1 MGARRDHNWGDNR
14 EEPCPLKLA
23 GCHVKAMSKYRTRM
37 DVDIQETC
45 KRGAVFPLS
54 LSDFADV
61 AGMAYSL
68 HISFNNEKK
77 SSSYKDNS
85 FDFLSDEKSKIKKFV
100 RISTRSYRLENGRRD
115 PPELYS
121 RSRRDTSTPT
131 QTR

>member
-1 MGARRDHNWGDNR
+1 
-14 EEPCPLKLA
+14 
-23 GCHVKAMSKYRTRM
+23 MSTFKKHAKE
-37 DVDIQETC
+37 VQS
-45 KRGAVFPLS
+45 FPSPS
-54 LSDFADV
+54 L
-61 AGMAYSL
+61 
-68 HISFNNEKK
+68 ISPTWLGWLTAHTYCSKNEKK